1 MNEVAVGSEPQPIE
15 VDSVRDEERFF
26 GGDIVWWCLLLLVS
40 IPVLLGAL
48 ALIPSTG
55 GFLLL
60 SLGGIMAGVG
70 FTEIVM
76 RLPYF
81 GNGFAR
87 SVLIVIVAA
96 VILCGIWLLYN
107 NTLDVPTAPLDVT
120 FKPPISGG

>member
-1 MNEVAVGSEPQPIE
+1 MAVETDAQPIE
-15 VDSVRDEERFF
+15 VESVRDEERFF

-40 IPVLLGAL
+40 IPVLLGAV
-48 ALIPSTG
+48 ALMPSTG

-60 SLGGIMAGVG
+60 SLGGITAGVG
-70 FTEIVM
+70 FTEVVM

-81 GNGFAR
+81 GNGFAK

-96 VILCGIWLLYN
+96 LILCGIWLLYN
-107 NTLDVPTAPLDVT
+107 ANLDVPQAPLDTT

>member
-1 MNEVAVGSEPQPIE
+1 MAVETGPQPIE
-15 VDSVRDEERFF
+15 VENVRDEERFF

-40 IPVLLGAL
+40 IPVLLGAV

-60 SLGGIMAGVG
+60 ALGGIMAGVG
-70 FTEIVM
+70 FTQVVM

-96 VILCGIWLLYN
+96 IILCGIWLAYN
-107 NTLDVPTAPLDVT
+107 STLEVPQAPLDVT